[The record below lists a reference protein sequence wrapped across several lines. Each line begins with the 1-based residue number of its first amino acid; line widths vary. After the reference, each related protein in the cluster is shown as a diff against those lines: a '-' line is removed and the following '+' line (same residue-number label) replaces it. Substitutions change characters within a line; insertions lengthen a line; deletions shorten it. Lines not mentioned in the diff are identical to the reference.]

1 VLRVCFEPP
10 PKDPAI
16 SDLAPDTLLPAALA
30 FAQGAAVMG
39 YVACQAGL
47 TLYASHRYSMLGG
60 SAAAAPQPQ
69 GPSLGAATVT
79 IQLPVYNEALVVERL
94 IDAACAIRHPFGR
107 LQVQVLDDSTDETSA
122 IAAAA
127 VARQRAAGVD
137 VQHVRRGSREG
148 FKAGAL
154 AAGMASARGEFIA
167 VFDADFVPA
176 PDFLERLLPYMND
189 PAVGLVQA
197 RWTHLNRERSWL
209 TRAQAVLLDAHFL
222 LEHTSRE
229 RRGQFFNF
237 NGTAGLWRRACIEE
251 AGGWSH
257 DTLTEDLDLSFRA
270 QLAGWRFR
278 FAPHVTVPAEL
289 PADMEAFK
297 SQQRRWAKGAIQTAR
312 KVLPRVFASP
322 LPLRVKVEAFFHLTS
337 NAAYPLLVALG
348 LLLLPVMLGTSTLP
362 AAAVLA
368 IQAGVLALGVVPVA
382 WFLFSGQRA
391 AGAQPLPAFA
401 DTCAALVL
409 GMGLAINNTR
419 AVLEALGS
427 RVGDWERTPKTGER
441 AHAPVHRAY
450 ASAARLTG
458 RTELAFALYFAA
470 VLAWAAASGQ
480 ARAVPFLALLVLAHA
495 WVATGSLRASRAA
508 VR

>member
-1 VLRVCFEPP
+1 
-10 PKDPAI
+10 
-16 SDLAPDTLLPAALA
+16 
-30 FAQGAAVMG
+30 MG
-39 YVACQAGL
+39 YVACQAGF
-47 TLYASHRYSMLGG
+47 TLYASHRFSMLGG
-60 SAAAAPQPQ
+60 ASAKAVNPSAPIAPAHT
-69 GPSLGAATVT
+69 GAERPEAVCISATVT

-94 IDAACAIRHPFGR
+94 IDAACAIRHPRERF
-107 LQVQVLDDSTDETSA
+107 QIQVLDDSTDETSA

-127 VARQRAAGVD
+127 VVRHRSAGVD
-137 VQHVRRGSREG
+137 VEHVRRGSREG

-167 VFDADFVPA
+167 VFDADFLPA
-176 PDFLERLLPYMND
+176 PDFLERLLPYLDD
-189 PAVGLVQA
+189 PEVGLVQA
-197 RWTHLNRERSWL
+197 RWTHLNRDRSWL

-237 NGTAGLWRRACIEE
+237 NGTAGLWRRACIED

-257 DTLTEDLDLSFRA
+257 DTLTEDLDLSYRA

-278 FAPHVTVPAEL
+278 FAPQVTVPAEL

-322 LPLRVKVEAFFHLTS
+322 LPLRVKAEAFFHLTS

-362 AAAVLA
+362 AAVVLA
-368 IQAGVLALGVVPVA
+368 IQAGVLVLGVVPVA

-391 AGAQPLPAFA
+391 AGAQPLPALA

-441 AHAPVHRAY
+441 MSAVARRAY
-450 ASAARLTG
+450 ASARQPAG
-458 RTELAFALYFAA
+458 RTELAFAIYFAA
-470 VLAWAAASGQ
+470 VLMWAAASGQ

-495 WVATGSLRASRAA
+495 WVAAGSLRASLAPKMRPSA
-508 VR
+508 